1 MERAIEAIAGTH
13 WGDAAQ
19 DRRRRQELSLTFLER
34 FDVPWATGKQL
45 ALTDNLLPRSRRGP
59 PTHGYCNCSG
69 MMGPPD
75 NVVMHPQGNRHQP
88 HNLHTFP
95 PSSRPQGGGGTP
107 AHCDSGNRFRTPPT
121 PTYPTYCAHR
131 RLRRQTIC
139 SDHWGTRCKIQKD
152 EGEEAMPHAHSD
164 TRHLHHFHLTHLGAY
179 T

>member
-1 MERAIEAIAGTH
+1 MGTHGSGGDEVNSMVTRKNMQFWRAQQQLPRKQRVTHASRFNPEADVERAIEAIAGTH

-88 HNLHTFP
+88 HNRHTFP
-95 PSSRPQGGGGTP
+95 PSSRPQGGGG
-107 AHCDSGNRFRTPPT
+107 
-121 PTYPTYCAHR
+121 
-131 RLRRQTIC
+131 
-139 SDHWGTRCKIQKD
+139 
-152 EGEEAMPHAHSD
+152 D
-164 TRHLHHFHLTHLGAY
+164 TSTL
-179 T
+179 